1 MFENMIYDYAKQIIA
16 MLFLIAI
23 VNFLVIPE
31 AYKKMI
37 TFYLHFFI
45 IVIILKPVLSIMGNE
60 VSSYLDSFTF
70 ISEEGFNESV
80 KYYQNQL
87 GEDISEFTVADIDK
101 LIRSAE
107 ETCQVEIYSFEL
119 EDVLIINS
127 ETITKENQYC
137 LASEIGISIS
147 DIKFEG
153 GGQ

>member
-1 MFENMIYDYAKQIIA
+1 MIYDYAKQIIA

-127 ETITKENQYC
+127 ETMTKENQYC